1 MGVSTISRI
10 VSETCDVIWQ
20 ILQPIEMAAPT
31 TQDWL
36 EISNGY
42 FKTSQFPNCVGA
54 VDGKHIRVE
63 CPKNSGTLYYNYK
76 QYYSLIL
83 MAVCD
88 SNYCFRIIDVGFYGK
103 ESDCNIFK
111 ISSFGKKLYSN
122 QINFPPDN
130 NLPGD
135 EFGKP
140 QPFVI
145 VGDEA
150 FALHNNLLRPF
161 PGRSLND
168 QRRIFNYRQSRAR
181 QTIECSFGILSQKW
195 RVFQTSILV
204 DPDMATTI
212 TKACCVLHNFI
223 RRRDGYNI
231 EHTLSCPLECITE
244 RRGVGN
250 SLTSAK
256 DVREYWVKYV
266 NDPSHA
272 LSWQNKV
279 IRKS

>member
-1 MGVSTISRI
+1 MKRIEEGQYQVTFLTLRQYPEEFFKYFLMSITSFDTLILLFGKYIQKQNTNMRMSITPEERLTVTIRI
-10 VSETCDVIWQ
+10 VLETCDVIWQ

-63 CPKNSGTLYYNYK
+63 CPKNN
-76 QYYSLIL
+76 
-83 MAVCD
+83 
-88 SNYCFRIIDVGFYGK
+88 VGSYGK

-135 EFGKP
+135 DFGEP

-161 PGRSLND
+161 PGRALND
-168 QRRIFNYRQSRAR
+168 QRRIFNYRLSRAR

-195 RVFQTSILV
+195 RVSQTSILV
-204 DPDMATTI
+204 DPTMATTI
-212 TKACCVLHNFI
+212 TKAWCVLHNFI

-231 EHTLSCPLECITE
+231 KHTLSCPLERITE
-244 RRGVGN
+244 RRGVDN
-250 SLTSAK
+250 S
-256 DVREYWVKYV
+256 
-266 NDPSHA
+266 
-272 LSWQNKV
+272 
-279 IRKS
+279 